1 MLEYEG
7 VLMVLCAHYAGPDN
21 IRQES
26 PKSLN
31 PKTLNPKTLRDKFW
45 GVQALRVNALG
56 LKA

>member
-1 MLEYEG
+1 MLLNSYQMLLEYIMLEYEG

-31 PKTLNPKTLRDKFW
+31 PKTLNAKP
-45 GVQALRVNALG
+45 
-56 LKA
+56 